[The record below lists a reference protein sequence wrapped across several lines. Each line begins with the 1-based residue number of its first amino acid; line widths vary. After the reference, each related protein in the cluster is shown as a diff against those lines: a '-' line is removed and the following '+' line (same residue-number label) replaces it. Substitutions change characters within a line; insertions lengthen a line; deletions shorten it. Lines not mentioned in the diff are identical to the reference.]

1 MDREIHIQGS
11 MCAPASASIFCRN
24 GLPRRMPCKKNSQVD
39 GTLVPQESRTLRS
52 NQLANE
58 VLTIK
63 SNNFLEKNRSFL

>member
-1 MDREIHIQGS
+1 VLLLRLQEKQQRS
-11 MCAPASASIFCRN
+11 E
-24 GLPRRMPCKKNSQVD
+24 LPRRMPCEKNTQVA